1 MSPFA
6 IMSASMR
13 NLPLPYTGPAS
24 RWLSAG
30 AIVLA
35 LGVVAG
41 AQSRQPAAEQPTP
54 AQPATADQTSV
65 FRSGITLVTTD
76 VIVRDE
82 NGQFLPDLAP
92 DDITVFEDGV
102 EQEIASLVLVHGGRV
117 YNQLLLPTPVQEG
130 IILPPTR
137 PTSDT
142 AGRIFIIFVDDLHL
156 QTSLT
161 PKIRQVFQTIADTL
175 VHEGDLFGVVSSG
188 PSSINIDMT
197 YDRTLL
203 TAAMERIIGDGF
215 SPQQLIEQL
224 SDGGR
229 GPEELRWRTHKAFKL
244 ATEIVD
250 NLATV
255 ENRRKAFIYISSG
268 YDFNPFEMS
277 RLRAGPVGQ
286 MLRNLRDGLDD
297 DTVDTYYDSIPDR
310 DLRQATRLERQ
321 GAVFADS
328 DLALELAELTRA
340 ANRANASFYTVDP
353 RGLVA
358 GPDIDFDVPIQE
370 WTDYLFQTQST
381 LRMLAELTGGR
392 AVVNRNDFDDAL
404 REIDA
409 ETSDYYVLGFYTN
422 NPDPTFRTRK
432 LRVEVDRPG
441 VSVRHRS
448 HYTFAPPPEQTNQ
461 Q

>member
-6 IMSASMR
+6 ILPVSMR
-13 NLPLPYTGPAS
+13 NSTLPFAGAAA
-24 RWLSAG
+24 RWLPAG
-30 AIVLA
+30 AIAVA

-41 AQSRQPAAEQPTP
+41 AQTQQP
-54 AQPATADQTSV
+54 PATADQTPV
-65 FRSGITLVTTD
+65 FRSDITLVTTD

-92 DDITVFEDGV
+92 DDIMVFEDGV

-117 YNQLLLPTPVQEG
+117 YNQLLPPAPVQEG

-137 PTSDT
+137 PTSGT
-142 AGRIFIIFVDDLHL
+142 AGRIFILFVDDLHL

-161 PKIRQVFQTIADTL
+161 PKIRQVFETIADTL
-175 VHEGDLFGVVSSG
+175 VHEGDLFGIMSSG
-188 PSSINIDMT
+188 PSSIKIDMT
-197 YDRTLL
+197 YDRSLL
-203 TAAMERIIGDGF
+203 RAAMERIIGDGF
-215 SPQQLIEQL
+215 SPEQLIEQI
-224 SDGGR
+224 SGSR
-229 GPEELRWRTHKAFKL
+229 SGPRELRWRAHRAFKL
-244 ATEIVD
+244 ATEVVD
-250 NLATV
+250 NLAEV

-268 YDFNPFEMS
+268 YDFNPFEMA
-277 RLRAGPVGQ
+277 RLRTSPVGRM
-286 MLRNLRDGLDD
+286 MLQGLMADEGLDPNA
-297 DTVDTYYDSIPDR
+297 VDNYYNSIPDSN
-310 DLRQATRLERQ
+310 LRMMTRLERQ

-340 ANRANASFYTVDP
+340 ANRANVSFYTIDP

-358 GPDIDFDVPIQE
+358 GPDIDYAVPLRE
-370 WTDYLFQTQST
+370 WNEHLFQTQNT
-381 LRMLAELTGGR
+381 LRMMADLTGGR

-448 HYTFAPPPEQTNQ
+448 HYTFAPPPEQIN
-461 Q
+461 

>member
-1 MSPFA
+1 MNAFA
-6 IMSASMR
+6 IMSRTMR
-13 NLPLPYTGPAS
+13 NCSLLYAGAEA

-30 AIVLA
+30 AIALA

-41 AQSRQPAAEQPTP
+41 AQTQQTLPEQTTP
-54 AQPATADQTSV
+54 VQPATEDQTPV
-65 FRSGITLVTTD
+65 FRSSITLVTTD

-92 DDITVFEDGV
+92 EDITVFEDDV
-102 EQEIASLVLVHGGRV
+102 EQEITSLVLVHGGRV
-117 YNQLLLPTPVQEG
+117 YNQLLPPTPVQEG

-142 AGRIFIIFVDDLHL
+142 AGRIFILFVDDLHL

-161 PKIRQVFQTIADTL
+161 PKTRQVFNTIAETL
-175 VHEGDLFGVVSSG
+175 VHEGDLFGIVSSG
-188 PSSINIDMT
+188 PSAINVDMT
-197 YDRTLL
+197 YDRSLL
-203 TAAMERIIGDGF
+203 HAAMERIIGDGF
-215 SPQQLIEQL
+215 SPQELIEQIT
-224 SDGGR
+224 DGGR
-229 GPEELRWRTHKAFKL
+229 GPEELRWRAHKAFKL
-244 ATEIVD
+244 ALEIVD

-268 YDFNPFEMS
+268 YDFNPFEMA
-277 RLRAGPVGQ
+277 RVRAGPIGDMMRAIAEGEDGVVDNYYNSFPDSDIRQ
-286 MLRNLRDGLDD
+286 M
-297 DTVDTYYDSIPDR
+297 
-310 DLRQATRLERQ
+310 TRLERQ

-340 ANRANASFYTVDP
+340 ANRANVSFYTIDP

-370 WTDYLFQTQST
+370 WSEHLFQTQNT
-381 LRMLAELTGGR
+381 LRMMAGLTGGR

-432 LRVEVDRPG
+432 LRVEVDRPN

-448 HYTFAPPPEQTNQ
+448 HYTFAPPPERTNQ

>member
-1 MSPFA
+1 M
-6 IMSASMR
+6 
-13 NLPLPYTGPAS
+13 
-24 RWLSAG
+24 
-30 AIVLA
+30 
-35 LGVVAG
+35 
-41 AQSRQPAAEQPTP
+41 
-54 AQPATADQTSV
+54 
-65 FRSGITLVTTD
+65 TTD

-92 DDITVFEDGV
+92 EDITVFEDGV

-117 YNQLLLPTPVQEG
+117 YNQLLPQTPVQEG

-142 AGRIFIIFVDDLHL
+142 AGRIFVLFVDDLHL

-161 PKIRQVFQTIADTL
+161 PKIRQVFETISDTL
-175 VHEGDLFGVVSSG
+175 VHDGDLFGIVSSG
-188 PSSINIDMT
+188 PSSISIDMT
-197 YDRTLL
+197 YDRSLL
-203 TAAMERIIGDGF
+203 RAAMERIIGDGF
-215 SPQQLIEQL
+215 SPQQLIEQI

-229 GPEELRWRTHKAFKL
+229 GPEELRWRAHKAFKL
-244 ATEIVD
+244 AMEVVD
-250 NLATV
+250 NLAEV

-268 YDFNPFEMS
+268 YDFNPFEMA
-277 RLRAGPVGQ
+277 RLREGPTGD
-286 MLRNLRDGLDD
+286 MLRAISEGNEDA
-297 DTVDTYYDSIPDR
+297 VDNYYNSIPDR
-310 DLRQATRLERQ
+310 ALREATRLERQ

-328 DLALELAELTRA
+328 DLALEMAELTRA
-340 ANRANASFYTVDP
+340 ANRANVSFYTIDP

-358 GPDIDFDVPIQE
+358 GPDIDYDVPLQE
-370 WTDYLFQTQST
+370 WNEYLFQTQNT
-381 LRMLAELTGGR
+381 MRMLAELTGGR

-409 ETSDYYVLGFYTN
+409 ETSDYYVLGFYTS

-441 VSVRHRS
+441 VDVRHRS
-448 HYTFAPPPEQTNQ
+448 HYTFSSPSEQTNQ

>member
-1 MSPFA
+1 MPFA
-6 IMSASMR
+6 GA
-13 NLPLPYTGPAS
+13 AA
-24 RWLSAG
+24 RWLWAG
-30 AIVLA
+30 AIALA
-35 LGVVAG
+35 LGVVAS
-41 AQSRQPAAEQPTP
+41 AQTRQPPAEQTTL
-54 AQPATADQTSV
+54 AQPATADQTPV

-76 VIVRDE
+76 LIVRDE
-82 NGQFLPDLAP
+82 NDQFLPDLAP
-92 DDITVFEDGV
+92 DDIMVFEDGV
-102 EQEIASLVLVHGGRV
+102 KQEIASLVLVHGGRV
-117 YNQLLLPTPVQEG
+117 YNQLLPPAPVQEG

-142 AGRIFIIFVDDLHL
+142 AGRIFILFVDDLHL

-161 PKIRQVFQTIADTL
+161 PKIRQVFETITDTL
-175 VHEGDLFGVVSSG
+175 VHEGDLFGIVSSG
-188 PSSINIDMT
+188 PSAIVIDMT
-197 YDRTLL
+197 YDRSLL
-203 TAAMERIIGDGF
+203 RAAMNRIIGDGF

-224 SDGGR
+224 SDGR
-229 GPEELRWRTHKAFKL
+229 EGPTELRWRAHKAFKL
-244 ATEIVD
+244 AMDIVD
-250 NLATV
+250 NLAEV

-268 YDFNPFEMS
+268 YDFNPFEMA
-277 RLRAGPVGQ
+277 RLRAGPTGAL
-286 MLRNLRDGLDD
+286 LRALSDGLDED
-297 DTVDTYYDSIPDR
+297 NLEAYYNSVPDS
-310 DLRQATRLERQ
+310 DLLQATRLERL

-340 ANRANASFYTVDP
+340 ANRANVSFYTIDP

-358 GPDIDFDVPIQE
+358 GPDIDYDVPLQE
-370 WTDYLFQTQST
+370 WNEHLFQTQST
-381 LRMLAELTGGR
+381 LRMMAELTGGM

-409 ETSDYYVLGFYTN
+409 ETSDYYVLGFYTS

>member
-1 MSPFA
+1 MNPFA
-6 IMSASMR
+6 IMPVKMR
-13 NLPLPYTGPAS
+13 NPFWPYAGAAA
-24 RWLSAG
+24 RCLSAG
-30 AIVLA
+30 AIAFA
-35 LGVVAG
+35 LGVAAG
-41 AQSRQPAAEQPTP
+41 AQTQQPAQQPTP
-54 AQPATADQTSV
+54 ARPATAEQTPV

-92 DDITVFEDGV
+92 EDITVFEDGV

-117 YNQLLLPTPVQEG
+117 YNQLLPPPPVQEG

-142 AGRIFIIFVDDLHL
+142 AGRIFILFVDDLHL

-161 PKIRQVFQTIADTL
+161 PKIRQVFETIADTL
-175 VHEGDLFGVVSSG
+175 VHEGDLFGIVSSG
-188 PSSINIDMT
+188 PSSISIDMT
-197 YDRTLL
+197 YDRSLL
-203 TAAMERIIGDGF
+203 RAAMKRIIGDGF
-215 SPQQLIEQL
+215 SPQELIEQI
-224 SDGGR
+224 SDGGS
-229 GPEELRWRTHKAFKL
+229 GPTELRWRTHVAFKL
-244 ATEIVD
+244 ALEVVD
-250 NLATV
+250 NLAEV

-268 YDFNPFEMS
+268 YDFNPFEMA
-277 RLRAGPVGQ
+277 RLREG
-286 MLRNLRDGLDD
+286 LRNLNEGLDE
-297 DTVDTYYDSIPDR
+297 DTVDQYYGSIPDR
-310 DLRQATRLERQ
+310 DLREATRLERL

-328 DLALELAELTRA
+328 DLALEMAELTRA
-340 ANRANASFYTVDP
+340 ANRANVSFYTIDP

-358 GPDIDFDVPIQE
+358 GPDIDYDVPILE
-370 WTDYLFQTQST
+370 WNEYIFQTQNT

-409 ETSDYYVLGFYTN
+409 ETSDYYVLGFYTS

-441 VSVRHRS
+441 VDVRHRS
-448 HYTFAPPPEQTNQ
+448 HYTFASLSEQSNQ